1 MNLTSYEIKISDTF
15 NCIPE
20 GFYHH
25 IDMEMTRLS
34 NMQSRSTSFFLLLKK
49 GGEGETY
56 VHIVFPQIFHVFSK
70 LSQIVSHLI
79 PYPCPKA
86 LLL

>member
-1 MNLTSYEIKISDTF
+1 MRLRFLIVLIVSQKASKR
-15 NCIPE
+15 
-20 GFYHH
+20 YHH

-70 LSQIVSHLI
+70 LSQIASHLI

>member
-1 MNLTSYEIKISDTF
+1 MNSTYYEIKISDTF

-56 VHIVFPQIFHVFSK
+56 VHIVFSK
-70 LSQIVSHLI
+70 LSQIASHLI